1 MRVLCSPYI
10 IDEDKEALDEGYTAR
25 TYKDIE
31 ESLIAEIRDM
41 LEDEYLSKPTRVL
54 ACLVAMRVIDV
65 KIAVIRSEATPEVK
79 RLFHDKVGIFK
90 DELGHAVGFR
100 GSMNETFR
108 GLSSDGNIES
118 IDVFPNWLDIRD
130 RDRVENAIRYF
141 EDLWS
146 NDVPGIRVYE
156 FPSCSGDI

>member
-1 MRVLCSPYI
+1 MRNSIAYDRITGYFGSTVFIIAWPALKQFVKNDGKMRVLCSPYI

-118 IDVFPNWLDIRD
+118 IDVFPNWL
-130 RDRVENAIRYF
+130 RY
-141 EDLWS
+141 
-146 NDVPGIRVYE
+146 
-156 FPSCSGDI
+156 